1 MPDTLLLTTLSF
13 LFIVSGG
20 FLGIS
25 LARLTRVHPA
35 YFFLLFG
42 GALAATLPFVLP
54 QRSLISELAEL
65 GAIFVVFLAALE
77 TQWDARFSWRLNEL
91 VTALLTQLAVA
102 MPVAALFYFW
112 FKIDMTAAFFT
123 GLVAAAHA
131 PERRRQVVGDSF
143 RHNLISGEAG
153 FFGFVSEVSLLAAL
167 ALLGA
172 FTQRETISA
181 DLLQVAVG
189 ILLILILLITFVPQ
203 MLRLLLRRVSE
214 ESYAIYYLMLVLL
227 IGITLLMRRAAIEP
241 LLGAFAAGFV
251 LARFVTEGSKVLERL
266 RFTGHSLLVPSFF
279 IMFGFTLVLTGPVN
293 ATGLYT
299 AAAITLATWFLRF
312 IAVNLLNLRAAR
324 ARFSVLNLMRKNPFV
339 MVLLYV
345 GAARGVIPV
354 HLLQPLLLYL
364 VANEILCMLLG
375 LSEPQ
380 GETPAETK
388 ADARVLLPVSNPETM
403 LPLLNLAS
411 HLGHSGRAARIHPV
425 NVVSDTGETE
435 AKIRSVEAQFN
446 EIIPLYAARDQVV
459 QLSTRIDNNR
469 IRAVARTARELLADR
484 ILLGL
489 GAIPTLQRP
498 QGYSF
503 LESLS
508 EIALQNTILAAH
520 LQADLALTSHINVI
534 VANRTLLESREVW
547 LPLVVQIARRLH
559 SEIVFFGDQ
568 AVLAEIEQHMHA
580 DERSTPYSTRAGQMH
595 AGLDLVT
602 LDANANAFSI
612 AVLERTF
619 RYPDEKIHA
628 RLPEMM
634 LRAFSD
640 RNFMLL
646 YPAVAAGIQIK
657 KPRSAWRKIK
667 RFMGFS

>member
-1 MPDTLLLTTLSF
+1 MPDSLLLTILSF
-13 LFIVSGG
+13 LFIVTGG

-35 YFFLLFG
+35 YYFLLFG
-42 GALAATLPFVLP
+42 GVLALALPFVLP

-77 TQWDARFSWRLNEL
+77 TQWDARFSWRVSEL
-91 VTALLTQLAVA
+91 FTALLTQLVLAI
-102 MPVAALFYFW
+102 PVTLLIFFWLKVDLAA
-112 FKIDMTAAFFT
+112 AGFT

-131 PERRRQVVGDSF
+131 PERRQQVVGESF

-153 FFGFVSEVSLLAAL
+153 FFGFVSEASLLIAL

-172 FTQRETISA
+172 YAQRETLTA
-181 DLLQVAVG
+181 DLLQVTVG

-227 IGITLLMRRAAIEP
+227 IGVTLMMRRASVEP

-279 IMFGFTLVLTGPVN
+279 IMFGFTLVLTGPV
-293 ATGLYT
+293 T
-299 AAAITLATWFLRF
+299 AAHAATAGVLTLVSLLIRLLTVR
-312 IAVNLLNLRAAR
+312 VLNLRSATAR
-324 ARFSVLNLMRKNPFV
+324 LSMLQFLCKNPFV
-339 MVLLYV
+339 TVLLFI
-345 GAARGVIPV
+345 GAARGVLPV
-354 HLLQPLLLYL
+354 SLLHPLLLYI
-364 VANEILCMLLG
+364 VINEVIAILMS
-375 LSEPQ
+375 LS
-380 GETPAETK
+380 GEQAE
-388 ADARVLLPVSNPETM
+388 AQLQPLPDVRVLLPVSNPETM
-403 LPLLNLAS
+403 LPLMNLAS
-411 HLGHSGRAARIHPV
+411 HLGHSGRSARIHPV
-425 NVVSDTGETE
+425 NVVADTGETT
-435 AKIRSVEAQFN
+435 AKIRAVEAQFN

-469 IRAVARTARELLADR
+469 IRAVARTARELLTDR

-503 LESLS
+503 LESLN

-534 VANRTLLESREVW
+534 VANRTLLETRETW
-547 LPLVVQIARRLH
+547 LPLVAQLARRLH
-559 SEIVFFGDQ
+559 AEIVFYAEH
-568 AVLAEIEQHMHA
+568 AVLAEIEQHM
-580 DERSTPYSTRAGQMH
+580 RSEEANIPYSTRAGQMH

-602 LDANANAFSI
+602 LEANANAFSI

-619 RYPDEKIHA
+619 RYPEEKIHA

-646 YPAVAAGIQIK
+646 YPAVGAGVQIK
-657 KPRSAWRKIK
+657 KPRNAWRKFK
-667 RFMGFS
+667 RFLGFA